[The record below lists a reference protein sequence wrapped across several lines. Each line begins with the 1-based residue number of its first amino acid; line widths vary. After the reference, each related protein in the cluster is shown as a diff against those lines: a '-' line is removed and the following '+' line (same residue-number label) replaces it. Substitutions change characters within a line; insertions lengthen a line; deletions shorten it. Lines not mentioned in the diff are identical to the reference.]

1 MKIVHISLYSYID
14 NWGYQENILPE
25 YQNKRGDDVTVIAP
39 YNHFAKFVNYE
50 DVNRIKQKG
59 RNYQI
64 NGVKI
69 RKLDTFLNTQN
80 ASFIVLGLIRSLI
93 KNKPDLIFHHNV
105 SFTSI
110 LLVYIY
116 AVFIDPKVV
125 VFVDNH
131 ADDINKSKNKI
142 WFTLYH
148 KVLLRAV
155 CKLVSRRINYFFGV
169 TNLRCDFLQR
179 IYGINQNK
187 IGLLPTGFDTDK
199 INSISSDKIKL
210 RNKYGIPEDSFVII
224 SGGKMGKEKGTG
236 LIIDAIKET
245 NITNIHLVLFGSF
258 QDEDTKSKAEE
269 CPNVSIIGWCDRTK
283 TLELLNLSD
292 LAIWP

>member
-1 MKIVHISLYSYID
+1 
-14 NWGYQENILPE
+14 
-25 YQNKRGDDVTVIAP
+25 
-39 YNHFAKFVNYE
+39 
-50 DVNRIKQKG
+50 
-59 RNYQI
+59 
-64 NGVKI
+64 
-69 RKLDTFLNTQN
+69 
-80 ASFIVLGLIRSLI
+80 
-93 KNKPDLIFHHNV
+93 
-105 SFTSI
+105 
-110 LLVYIY
+110 
-116 AVFIDPKVV
+116 
-125 VFVDNH
+125 
-131 ADDINKSKNKI
+131 
-142 WFTLYH
+142 
-148 KVLLRAV
+148 VLLRAV

-269 CPNVSIIGWCDRTK
+269 CPNVSIIRWCDRTK

-292 LAIWP
+292 LAIWPFLHTSLIEDAIGCSIPVIISKSGNTDHLIDGNGIFIENKSKEELGEDIELIENNYSSYKENSINKSRVLSYDIIAEIIYKKYQENKDR